1 MTPLIDSLGK
11 NKRFNA
17 VAYMN
22 HPGGSQLLSTAGV
35 LATPVI
41 GSSHQPQGSA
51 NGLPFLTPRT
61 SALYASNERQFN
73 SDQL

>member
-22 HPGGSQLLSTAGV
+22 RPGGGASQLVNTAGV

-41 GSSHQPQGSA
+41 GSGQPQILA
-51 NGLPFLTPRT
+51 NGLPFMTPRT

-73 SDQL
+73 SD